1 MLVKGATGDKALL
14 KPLEWSSAKI
24 WVNNFAITLLQ
35 EISSDNVICGMLA
48 LILIRLVCRL
58 NLLMIVTLH
67 QLNGTWFTIDIQLN
81 TYHSNANGF
90 TCLFSNHIPWYW
102 FCLNKLIVFPKT
114 LTRKKFNIC
123 FQQKNSLWTE
133 MLNMFLFALFS
144 ALWTEVLNMSLF
156 ALFSALSLERAAL
169 TYQGKK

>member
-1 MLVKGATGDKALL
+1 MSSVECW
-14 KPLEWSSAKI
+14 PWFWS
-24 WVNNFAITLLQ
+24 
-35 EISSDNVICGMLA
+35 G
-48 LILIRLVCRL
+48 LICRL

-67 QLNGTWFTIDIQLN
+67 KLNGTWFTIDIQLN

-133 MLNMFLFALFS
+133 VLNMFLFALFS
-144 ALWTEVLNMSLF
+144 ALWTEVLNMFLFALFSALWTEVLNMFLF

-169 TYQGKK
+169 TYHGKK